1 MKVKLTN
8 EKLRYIA
15 LFEKLTGVTPRDCVE
30 DENEKRLTFVINSED
45 MGRAIGEDGRNVR
58 KVREKMDKSVNIVEY
73 SEDPEEFLENIFSPV
88 DVQNIEFKEEKG
100 ERTAVVEVEE
110 AEKGRIV
117 GRNGRNIKRA
127 RKLSNRHHDTSDV
140 ILA

>member
-15 LFEKLTGVTPRDCVE
+15 LFEKLTGVTPRDCIE
-30 DENEKRLTFVINSED
+30 SENEKRLTFVIDRGD
-45 MGRAIGEDGRNVR
+45 MGRAIGENGGNVR
-58 KVREKMDKSVNIVEY
+58 KVREKMDKSVNVVEY
-73 SEDPEEFLENIFSPV
+73 SEDPEEFLENIFAPA
-88 DVQNIEFKEEKG
+88 DIQNIEFKEEKG

-110 AEKGRIV
+110 SEKGRVV

-127 RKLSNRHHDTSDV
+127 RKLSNRHHGTSDI